1 MTLNNFFQKVF
12 TTYFPMNA
20 SLLPYIFKKT
30 ISSLSALALL
40 CSLMLAFTTHATD
53 GFAQSI
59 STSALTQ
66 VETLRG
72 YVQFSGAGRSILTVE
87 NDRPESV
94 VTNEAKPSTTKNQ
107 WSVIV
112 LDDNGERKA
121 QLQAADGRWMKYEG
135 ERFSLV
141 DNQSDATTFGWAVN
155 TYYAEYTNRH
165 QLLLPGDSQHAIGVR
180 LGKLRAVAANSRY
193 AVMRV
198 VNEVKGANLPLT
210 TSVRKKHYYYLTFNY
225 AHQSFCNYIK
235 TKDSAPQMYAS
246 STKVGTDNGLWR
258 IEEANELGDI
268 RLVTRDNVYACQP
281 ENGRIY
287 STTTDVTKAAVMR
300 LVENSDK
307 ANQTVQCTYNNT
319 ESGTVIWSDF
329 WQMKNTANGEYIY
342 IGDNYG
348 NDQQAGGCLGGKDDS
363 KNGFKDTKNDV
374 QENGAYGL
382 ANNRCQFVDAN
393 VQDGQLRYIQFSGN
407 GRTILSENDGRPVAK
422 TLAKGDETPN
432 EAEDQWVANI
442 TSAGT
447 SQSVT
452 LCNDNGMW
460 LKYANKKFSLTLNET
475 EATAFP
481 WVVNTYYKEY
491 SNRYQMLLP
500 DNAQK
505 AVGVRGEKLCVVP
518 ANSRYSVTMVVE
530 KVKGANN
537 PLIENSRLTRYYY
550 LGYYYAHETNPNYVR
565 VQTSYPYFAAFG
577 TKSADNNGYFAI
589 AEANELGDV
598 FLRSRGGDYAYQS
611 ADGLVYGT
619 TKLKSNATV
628 FRLVESVDKEDQV
641 VTSTYSEATSTV
653 QWAYFWQL
661 KNAKNDEYLFIGNQ
675 NRMGGATD
683 AAQQFKD
690 TKNTVQTKG
699 AYGLANNRMD
709 FLETGVEDATDA
721 SYLQFTGMGR
731 NALVASEDGLSAAV
745 IKVTEQQPSDDRYK
759 WWIDH
764 DDNSATIECANGKWL
779 QYSADNQIFSL
790 VDDEGDATIFG
801 YSKNTYYEK
810 ENVERFNLLPDPD
823 AEQAFG
829 VDNSGKFTL
838 VAPNS
843 RFSLLR
849 IGNNINGAKA
859 IRLSTS
865 DREEFYNMGLLYKQT
880 SGNSTSKNYFFT
892 TSPSTLSS
900 SENAFTRLSARYIWM
915 FYDTGDGTGDFYLKS
930 LSGFYL
936 MQQTAATPL
945 SITADA
951 SQAARFRLYESDDNT
966 DEYAPYWQMK
976 NVANDMFVFIGW
988 ENKIG
993 GTSNPM
999 SDSQYGIKKGAY
1011 NHPNNRLVF
1020 SRSLSN
1026 IRGYLTYSAM
1036 GPYPLIDMDGYPSVL
1051 DGLEDLLDVK
1061 GSMWNIEAIRGGY
1074 YVLRNDENH
1083 YMAYDEATNEFST
1096 TPDSASA
1103 YPYTLQFSSYQNN
1116 ESVRYE
1122 LCSTD
1127 GKKAMCAAMVSTNFT
1142 GELFWGPRNTRYA
1155 VTRISDF
1162 VAGPILPSENQRG
1175 ESLHVYAIYTSSRN
1189 FTHYMLQDTGEESYV
1204 TTVDMPNEDYDQ
1216 SSEPHLQDYIK
1227 NFWVATRTQTDGAY
1241 VGDCNMRSYRG
1252 HWLKYDE
1259 TNKRFYMS
1267 ATEEGAA
1274 IIRLVESDD
1283 NSTSWQ
1289 VQYIGKNV
1297 DGKFV
1302 PFTEAKNMMQLKF
1315 GSATSGTR
1323 DNTFTLGSPNDP
1335 YNYLIVDEADV
1346 YPEFFEDKGG
1356 FKRALQFVHVT
1367 GSPYISQDADGETI
1381 SANSTSGTNAPSTWK
1396 TIGDKTNFVV
1406 KNHDGSY
1413 IGYDAEA
1420 KKFVKVATEGE
1431 AAHFHLMQ
1439 NTVKKDDEIV
1449 WCFCM
1454 LDENYLLPDNSDE
1467 VQCIVRNDDGTL
1479 RLDKYLD
1486 YYTRVESGIY
1496 FTARTSPYFSS
1507 EDEDRYNYISFPA
1520 INSTKPTYLTGSE
1533 NGNLKVIGKP
1543 KELNTVQRNSN
1554 KVEFIN
1560 NQLWAFIGTTD
1571 DFTMMTRDSTYLAW
1585 NTEDPVGP
1593 YDPDLRDDCFTTV
1606 LDPSEASHFE
1616 MHYDEAGNG
1625 NYIIQFKPA
1634 DNADASVRD
1643 LRGYYL
1649 NLMKGNS
1656 ERGTSDGNTS
1666 TNPYNGPFYLG
1677 LQAEKVYAFNID
1689 HWTVTDA
1696 EDNTYHEIRHKK
1708 SWFVYQAQ
1716 QHDDSDMAGF
1726 VTKNNT
1732 TGYTTHPSTGENIQ
1746 QANTFT
1752 SHFYLKDGTYRYL
1765 YLPSMMRVAGSTGE
1779 DVGASAVR
1787 AYQRFYN
1794 YDTDGPLDTH
1804 RVILKRKSRRDYSN
1818 GTIMGMYL
1826 PLNAG
1831 FGAFVGE
1838 EVTFQM
1844 PPYTST
1850 NYRYTVGIDA
1860 SCYTDFVDYF
1870 GDKALVYEDS
1880 LRTSTDFIV
1889 PQNQDL
1895 IEPTISGRYLYV
1907 IHNAREMADSMYV
1920 CTGNSDKW
1928 IETHSITFPKKKV
1941 GLRNST
1947 LPFNLQLQNYW
1958 FYAGNQRPS
1967 QYQDEQIELNK
1978 TLRNIT
1984 SYNDLEFVVE
1994 DNAAGIALW
2003 YPSGVSATVS
2013 DYYPIDNA
2021 NNQHSDL
2028 SECRFLRFLYPKA
2041 KADGTPDASTKQM
2054 ALPNEVGFAL
2064 GDSAVIKVYA
2074 VDKDN
2079 GIRFNLARFYVHFAD
2094 DTEPR
2099 PYTDV
2104 LGYSTTRS
2112 AARTSDS
2119 DNGGDGDTRST
2130 SRVRN
2135 DFLSP
2140 RSPQAL
2146 EAEYGNAR
2154 ATIDFNAHTFVPFQT
2169 PPFGRSTVAK
2179 HTNTYLTGSNAP
2191 LLPQTTI
2198 DNSYGIPLLYDHT
2211 SYDFQPYDYN
2221 NTRENPWGSY
2231 TLSKR
2236 VRANWMNSS
2245 KNIYRPVRSL
2255 YKDAYPDRNY
2265 DDTNAAFLYVDASE
2279 LPGTIC
2285 SLEYNGVLCK
2295 GSRLYFSAW
2304 LSSPDSPYGDTST
2317 NTGSSTPGTVI
2328 LTVKGI
2334 QTDDEGNKIKETVL
2348 YNYCPGPIFEDARAA
2363 DGTIVHHGDR
2373 GEGVWQQVYFSF
2385 INNGSEQYNRYE
2397 LTVDNAC
2404 TDSKGGDIMIDEVQ
2418 MFAMKPS
2425 VAMERTTPVCGQRV
2439 TLAKLTCDY
2448 MSMLETLGYRENE
2461 DPAAG
2466 MPDMWYCLLDKEVY
2480 DNALAGITRPT
2491 QYEVSEAFN
2500 AALIGKDNATEE
2512 SERAF
2517 RHVQFSTHYDQIPE
2531 FNFREAL
2538 DENLNTAIIRRQTDG
2553 KGEKHLIISDKVN
2566 SSKIKGR
2573 HKYYLIFVPR
2583 YGDDPITMA
2592 NAVQEFQVGDSCC
2605 IMSEFETAAS
2615 VNFIDDA
2622 ADSTATNGMITV
2634 CANKS
2639 VNISAKLNGIKPDG
2653 TFTNLQPIYDWWL
2666 DYVQCDFTHAFIN
2679 ARGQFVEHADG
2690 ITHESGDVSLR
2701 EALINFRHHYPKVT
2715 SFDGIKPVLTDESY
2729 PLTEA
2734 MLTGLNSLTLNV
2746 PDEMDAQ
2753 GNVTK
2758 AGHVAPL
2765 HLFSVSLNVTLP
2777 EPADESSAAHHKIIT
2792 VLPIQTE
2799 VSDTIIYC
2807 YDPQQLNITI
2817 SGIAPSM
2824 SIGYRNLEGKYPTYL
2839 TDGSLRMGEDFFAQI
2854 TGKDATS
2861 QPNRLLRLPMRNVK
2875 VVSKNTAIGLKL
2887 INQNGVNYAPIYLVG
2902 TNDAQTDV
2910 FDNTAGSADF
2920 RQVGRV
2926 VTLKARR
2933 DGDADSEAYA
2943 DVYFFSDFK
2952 PREGCYYALRMGYVE
2967 EFEEGHQPTPDET
2980 SVCDGSMTFYLHIVP
2995 KYEVWTGAAGTT
3007 DWTDDENWKRADATD
3022 LNGLTGYTDNTTN
3035 GSATGY
3041 VPMHFTN
3048 VIIAANAP
3056 TQPQL
3061 YTINNNEGTNDLML
3075 FNTADAPSPRTA
3087 GKDIEYVLIADGKT
3101 TQGVG
3106 TKSFFTCRPMH
3117 TYLCNDLVLQA
3128 GAELVH
3134 SERLTS
3140 YNRAWAEYALRPG
3153 RWYTLGS
3160 PFQRMYA
3167 GDWYAP
3173 SANGH
3178 QLTPYFT
3185 DITFSPTTYNRYSPA
3200 VYQRGWDKGKAI
3212 VYYLQGNASDASATL
3227 SVDVAVKADWSPVYN
3242 DVTVPYSQGG
3252 FSLKADAQGTNG
3264 RTYADE
3270 LLFRL
3275 PKEDNAY
3282 RYYNADNSVNGNEQ
3296 TIDRNKTA
3304 GTSSYN
3310 ATARLQSDALT
3321 TTGSTLTQ
3329 TLTNRTAANRY
3340 FLVANPFTCGL
3351 DMRQFFAA
3359 NTAVLGQ
3366 NGWRYWMLTAQGQ
3379 SAVMRGD
3386 NAEGWI
3392 SINADTPDADGGIV
3406 AAGQGF
3412 FVLADANA
3420 ITSSTEGGTIT
3431 LKFTADMMTSGKQSA
3446 NGTTLQSM
3454 RRQSTVATCPMLR
3467 IKATRSGEQSE
3478 AIIIK
3483 DASAANGYKAAEDMQ
3498 TLIDASLTTVPTIYT
3513 VADSAAVT
3521 VNRRRS
3527 LYRVPLG
3534 ISSQSAD
3541 PVRLTFTG
3549 MRQFSETISLLDD
3562 FTGNVTPLTL
3572 APGAA
3577 STDTAEVE
3585 VNGLNAGRYYL
3596 LTSERPSPEDA
3607 LTDDRPF
3614 ITLEGQRVTI
3624 HGNATHPLTYVQVVD
3639 AAGRELYR
3647 FTPYTPTLSL
3657 TLPLGTYVISSRTAT
3672 RQAVTKV
3679 SVGN

>member
-1 MTLNNFFQKVF
+1 MITSLQRNHLSKMVF
-12 TTYFPMNA
+12 
-20 SLLPYIFKKT
+20 
-30 ISSLSALALL
+30 ALL
-40 CSLMLAFTTHATD
+40 CCLMLTCP
-53 GFAQSI
+53 
-59 STSALTQ
+59 TSAGTSQ
-66 VETLRG
+66 TGAIEATAATPVETLRG
-72 YVQFSGAGRSILTVE
+72 YVQFSGAGRTILTVD
-87 NDRPESV
+87 NDRPSSYI
-94 VTNEAKPSTTKNQ
+94 TDEAKPSITKNQ
-107 WSVIV
+107 WTLAIAE
-112 LDDNGERKA
+112 DNGERTA
-121 QLQAADGRWMKYEG
+121 QLQAADGRWLKYEN
-135 ERFSLV
+135 ELFSLV
-141 DNQSDATTFGWAVN
+141 DNQADATAFGWALN

-165 QLLLPGDSQHAIGVR
+165 QLLLPGNKQRAVGVR
-180 LGKLRAVAANSRY
+180 LGKLQAVAANSRY

-198 VNEVKGANLPLT
+198 VSEVKGAELPLT
-210 TSVRKKHYYYLTFNY
+210 MSNRKSHYYYLTFNY
-225 AHQSFCNYIK
+225 AHQSFPNYIK
-235 TKDSAPQMYAS
+235 TKDSTPQFYAS
-246 STKVGTDNGLWR
+246 GTKVDTNNGLWR

-268 RLVTRDNVYACQP
+268 RLATRDNVYACQP
-281 ENGRIY
+281 RDGQIF
-287 STTTDVTKAAVMR
+287 STTTDVAQAAVMR
-300 LVENSDK
+300 LVENCDK
-307 ANQTVQCTYNNT
+307 ADQVVQCTYNDT
-319 ESGTVIWSDF
+319 ESGTVVWSNF
-329 WQMKNTANGEYIY
+329 WQMKNTANGEYLY
-342 IGDNYG
+342 IGDNYQ
-348 NDQQAGGCLGGKDDS
+348 NSSTSGGCMGGKDDS
-363 KNGFKDTKNDV
+363 ANKFKDTKNEV

-382 ANNRCQFVDAN
+382 ANNRCQFVDAH
-393 VQDGQLRYIQFSGN
+393 VQDGQLHYVQFSGN
-407 GRTILSENDGRPVAK
+407 GRTILSENDGRPVAI
-422 TLAKGDETPN
+422 TLDKGDETPE
-432 EAEDQWVANI
+432 EAVSQWAANI
-442 TSAGT
+442 TSTGT
-447 SQSVT
+447 SQTIT

-460 LKYANKKFSLTLNET
+460 LRYANKRLSLTANEA

-505 AVGVRGEKLCVVP
+505 AIGVRGEKLGIVT

-537 PLIENSRLTRYYY
+537 PLIESSRLTRYYY
-550 LGYYYAHETNPNYVR
+550 LGYHYAHETNPNYVK

-589 AEANELGDV
+589 TEANELGDV
-598 FLRSRGGDYAYQS
+598 YLRSRGGDYAYQS

-619 TKLKSNATV
+619 TKLKANATV
-628 FRLVESVDKEDQV
+628 FRLVESVDKEDQLV
-641 VTSTYSEATSTV
+641 YSTYNTASSTV

-661 KNAKNDEYLFIGNQ
+661 KNAKNDEYLFIGDQ

-690 TKNTVQTKG
+690 NMNTVRTKG

-709 FLETGVEDATDA
+709 FLETGVEDAVDA

-731 NALVASEDGLSAAV
+731 NALVASEDGLTAAV
-745 IKVTEQQPSDDRYK
+745 VKVSEQQPAGDRYK
-759 WWIDH
+759 WWIDR
-764 DDNSATIECANGKWL
+764 DGNSATIECANGKWL
-779 QYSADNQIFSL
+779 KYTADDMTFSL
-790 VDDEGDATIFG
+790 VDDEGEATIFG
-801 YSKNTYYEK
+801 ISNSTYYET
-810 ENVERFNLLPDPD
+810 EHLERYNLLPAPD

-829 VDNSGKFTL
+829 VDNSGRFTL

-843 RFSLLR
+843 RYASLR
-849 IGNNINGAKA
+849 SGANINGAEP
-859 IRLSTS
+859 IFLSTS
-865 DREEFYNMGLLYKQT
+865 DREEFYNMGLIYKQLDG
-880 SGNSTSKNYFFT
+880 SADSKNYFYT

-900 SENAFTRLSARYIWM
+900 SENSYTRLNSRYIWM
-915 FYDTGDGTGDFYLKS
+915 LYDTGDGTGDFILKS
-930 LSGFYL
+930 LSGFYI

-945 SITADA
+945 SITTDE
-951 SQAARFRLYESDDNT
+951 SQAARFRLYDGDDGT

-988 ENKIG
+988 QNKVG
-993 GTSNPM
+993 GSSNQM
-999 SDSQYGIKKGAY
+999 SDSHYGIKKGAY

-1020 SRSLSN
+1020 NKTLSN

-1036 GPYPLIDMDGYPSVL
+1036 GPFPLIDMDGYPSVL
-1051 DGLEDLLDVK
+1051 DGMEDLLNIK
-1061 GSMWNIEAIRGGY
+1061 GAMWNIEAIAGGH

-1083 YMAYDEATNEFST
+1083 YMAYDEEENTFTT
-1096 TPDSASA
+1096 TPDKAAA
-1103 YPYTLQFSSYQNN
+1103 YPYTLQFSTYQNN

-1127 GKKAMCAAMVSTNFT
+1127 GKQAMCAAMVSVNFT

-1155 VTRISDF
+1155 VTRITDF
-1162 VAGPILPSENQRG
+1162 VSGPILPSENQRG
-1175 ESLHVYAIYTSSRN
+1175 EDLHVYAIYTSSRN
-1189 FTHYMLQDTGEESYV
+1189 FTHYMLQDTGEESYMS
-1204 TTVDMPNEDYDQ
+1204 TVDMPNEDYDRN
-1216 SSEPHLQDYIK
+1216 SEPHLQDYIK
-1227 NFWVATRTQTDGAY
+1227 NLWVATRTETDGAY
-1241 VGDCNMRSYRG
+1241 IGDCNMRSYRG

-1259 TNKRFYMS
+1259 SSGRFIMS
-1267 ATEEGAA
+1267 ATEDGAA

-1289 VQYIGKNV
+1289 VQYVGKNV

-1302 PFTEAKNMMQLKF
+1302 PYTGAKNIMQLKF
-1315 GSATSGTR
+1315 GSATSGIR
-1323 DNTFTLGSPNDP
+1323 DNTFTLGAPNDP

-1346 YPEFFEDKGG
+1346 YPEFFEEKGG
-1356 FKRALQFVHVT
+1356 FKRALQFVHVE
-1367 GSPYISQDADGETI
+1367 GSPFISQDPDGETV
-1381 SANSTSGTNAPSTWK
+1381 SAKSSSETDAESTWK
-1396 TIGDKTNFVV
+1396 TIGDNNDFVV
-1406 KNHDGSY
+1406 KNHDGTY
-1413 IGYDAEA
+1413 MGYDADT
-1420 KKFVKVATEGE
+1420 KKFVIVKSEAE
-1431 AAHFHLMQ
+1431 AARFKLMQ
-1439 NTVKKDDEIV
+1439 NIVRKNDEIV
-1449 WCFCM
+1449 WCFCI
-1454 LDENYLLPDNSDE
+1454 LDENHLLPDNSDD
-1467 VQCIVRNDDGTL
+1467 VQCIVRNNDGTL

-1486 YYTRVESGIY
+1486 YYTKVESGIY
-1496 FTARTSPYFSS
+1496 FTARTSPHFSS
-1507 EDEDRYNYISFPA
+1507 GDVERYSYISFPA
-1520 INSTKPTYLTGSE
+1520 MNSSQTTYLTGSE
-1533 NGNLKVIGKP
+1533 DGNLKVIGKP
-1543 KELNTVQRNSN
+1543 KTLNTVQRYST

-1585 NTEDPVGP
+1585 NSEDPIGA
-1593 YDPDLRDDCFTTV
+1593 YDPDLRDDCFTVV
-1606 LDPSEASHFE
+1606 LDSTQASHFE
-1616 MHYDEAGNG
+1616 LHYDEAGNG
-1625 NYIIQFKPA
+1625 NFIIQFKPSDKA
-1634 DNADASVRD
+1634 DISVRN
-1643 LRGYYL
+1643 LKGYYL

-1656 ERGTSDGNTS
+1656 ELGTSGGNTS
-1666 TNPYNGPFYLG
+1666 ANPYNGPFYLG
-1677 LQAEKVYAFNID
+1677 LQAEKVYAFNIER
-1689 HWTVTDA
+1689 WTVSDA
-1696 EDNTYHEIRHKK
+1696 EDYTYHDILHKK

-1716 QHDDSDMAGF
+1716 QHDEEDMAGF
-1726 VTKNNT
+1726 ITKTNT
-1732 TGYTTHPSTGENIQ
+1732 TGYVAHPTTGENIQ

-1752 SHFYLKDGTYRYL
+1752 SHFYIKDGTYRYL
-1765 YLPSMMRVAGSTGE
+1765 YLPSMMRVAGSTSE

-1794 YDTDGPLDTH
+1794 YDTDGPIDSH

-1844 PPYTST
+1844 PPYTP
-1850 NYRYTVGIDA
+1850 NDYRYTVGIDA

-1870 GDKALVYEDS
+1870 GEKGLVYEDS

-1967 QYQDEQIELNK
+1967 KYQEEQMELNK
-1978 TLRNIT
+1978 TLRNVT
-1984 SYNDLEFVVE
+1984 SYNDLEFEIE

-2021 NNQHSDL
+2021 NNQYSDL

-2041 KADGTPDASTKQM
+2041 KADGTPDPGTKQM
-2054 ALPNEVGFAL
+2054 ALPDEVGFAL

-2104 LGYSTTRS
+2104 LGYSSTRS
-2112 AARTSDS
+2112 AARTIG
-2119 DNGGDGDTRST
+2119 DNADGEGDARATT
-2130 SRVRN
+2130 RVRN

-2146 EAEYGNAR
+2146 EAEYGSAR

-2179 HTNTYLTGSNAP
+2179 HTNNTLTGSNAP

-2198 DNSYGIPLLYDHT
+2198 DNSYGIPLLFDHT
-2211 SYDFQPYDYN
+2211 SYDFQPYDFA

-2236 VRANWMNSS
+2236 VRTTWLNSS
-2245 KNIYRPVRSL
+2245 KNTYRPVRSL

-2304 LSSPDSPYGDTST
+2304 LSSPDSPYGDTSSK
-2317 NTGSSTPGTVI
+2317 TGSSTPGTVI
-2328 LTVKGI
+2328 LTVKGV
-2334 QTDDEGNKIKETVL
+2334 QTDEHGNKIKETVL

-2363 DGTIVHHGDR
+2363 DGTIVHHGS
-2373 GEGVWQQVYFSF
+2373 GEEGVWQQVYFSF

-2461 DPAAG
+2461 DPAVG
-2466 MPDMWYCLLDKEVY
+2466 MPDMWYCLLDKEIY
-2480 DNALAGITRPT
+2480 DNALAGIARPT
-2491 QYEVSEAFN
+2491 QYEVAEAFN
-2500 AALIGKDNATEE
+2500 AALIGQDNAAEE

-2531 FNFREAL
+2531 FSFREAL

-2566 SSKIKGR
+2566 STKIKGR
-2573 HKYYLIFVPR
+2573 HKYYLMFVPR

-2615 VNFIDDA
+2615 VNFVDDA
-2622 ADSTATNGMITV
+2622 ADSTATNGLITV

-2679 ARGQFVEHADG
+2679 AQGEFVEHADG
-2690 ITHESGDVSLR
+2690 ITHERGEVSLR
-2701 EALINFRHHYPKVT
+2701 EALINFRHHYPQVT
-2715 SFDGIKPVLTDESY
+2715 SFDGIKPVVADESY
-2729 PLTEA
+2729 PFTQA
-2734 MLTGLNSLTLNV
+2734 MLDGLTSLTLNV
-2746 PDEMDAQ
+2746 PDQLDEQ
-2753 GNVTK
+2753 GNVIK
-2758 AGHVAPL
+2758 EGHIAPL
-2765 HLFSVSLNVTLP
+2765 HLYSVSLNVTLP
-2777 EPADESSAAHHKIIT
+2777 EPADDTDVAHHKVIT
-2792 VLPIQTE
+2792 VLPIQTQA
-2799 VSDTIIYC
+2799 SDSIIYC

-2817 SGIAPSM
+2817 SGIAPSL
-2824 SIGYRNLEGKYPTYL
+2824 SIGYRQHESQYPAYL
-2839 TDGSLRMGEDFFAQI
+2839 TDGSLRMGEDFFAQV
-2854 TGKDATS
+2854 TGKDAAS

-2887 INQNGVNYAPIYLVG
+2887 INQNGVDYAPIYLVG
-2902 TNDAQTDV
+2902 TNDAQTEV
-2910 FDNTAGSADF
+2910 FDNTTGAADF
-2920 RQVGRV
+2920 RKVGRV

-2943 DVYFFSDFK
+2943 DAYFFSDFK

-3007 DWTDDENWKRADATD
+3007 DWTDDANWVRADATD
-3022 LNGLTGYTDNTTN
+3022 LQGMAGYTDNATN

-3041 VPMHFTN
+3041 VPMTFTN

-3061 YTINNNEGTNDLML
+3061 YSVGNNEGASDLL
-3075 FNTADAPSPRTA
+3075 HFNTADAPSPRTA
-3087 GKDIEYVLIADGKT
+3087 GKDIEYALIADGKT
-3101 TQGVG
+3101 TQGAG
-3106 TKSFFTCRPMH
+3106 TKSFFTCRPFH

-3134 SERLTS
+3134 SERLTD
-3140 YNRAWAEYALRPG
+3140 YGRAWVEYALRPD

-3160 PFQRMYA
+3160 PLQRMFA
-3167 GDWYAP
+3167 GDWYTP
-3173 SANGH
+3173 SASGR

-3185 DITFSPTTYNRYSPA
+3185 DIKFSPTAYNRYSPA

-3212 VYYLQGNASDASATL
+3212 VYYLQGNAADASATQ

-3242 DVTVPYSQGG
+3242 DVTVPYAQGG
-3252 FSLKADAQGTNG
+3252 FSLKADAHGTDG

-3275 PKEDNAY
+3275 PKEDAAFS
-3282 RYYNADNSVNGNEQ
+3282 YYNIDGTLSGNEQ
-3296 TIDRNKTA
+3296 SIDRYQMS
-3304 GTSSYN
+3304 GTKSVN
-3310 ATARLQSDALT
+3310 ATTRLQSDALT
-3321 TTGSTLTQ
+3321 SEGSTLTQ

-3340 FLVANPFTCGL
+3340 FLASNPFTCGL
-3351 DMRQFFAA
+3351 DMRKFFAA
-3359 NTAVLGQ
+3359 NASVLGQ
-3366 NGWRYWMLTAQGQ
+3366 SGWRYWMLTAQGQ

-3392 SINADTPDADGGIV
+3392 NINADTPDADGGIV

-3412 FVLADANA
+3412 FVLADAAA
-3420 ITSSTEGGTIT
+3420 ITSGATGGTIT
-3431 LKFTADMMTSGKQSA
+3431 LKFTADMMTSGKRAPS
-3446 NGTTLQSM
+3446 GTTLQSM
-3454 RRQSTVATCPMLR
+3454 ARTQSTSSSSTCPMLR
-3467 IKATRSGEQSE
+3467 IKALRGGEQSE

-3483 DASAANGYKAAEDMQ
+3483 DASAANGYNAAEDMQ
-3498 TLIDASLTTVPTIYT
+3498 TLIDGSLPTVPTIYT

-3534 ISSQSAD
+3534 ISSQSTD
-3541 PVRLTFTG
+3541 PVHLVFTG
-3549 MRQFSETISLLDD
+3549 MRQFSETLSLLDD

-3577 STDTAEVE
+3577 STDTATVE
-3585 VNGLNAGRYYL
+3585 VNGLSVGRYYL
-3596 LTSERPSPEDA
+3596 LTSEQPAPEDA

-3614 ITLEGQRVTI
+3614 VTLEGQHVTI

-3657 TLPLGTYVISSRTAT
+3657 SFPLGTYVISSRTAT